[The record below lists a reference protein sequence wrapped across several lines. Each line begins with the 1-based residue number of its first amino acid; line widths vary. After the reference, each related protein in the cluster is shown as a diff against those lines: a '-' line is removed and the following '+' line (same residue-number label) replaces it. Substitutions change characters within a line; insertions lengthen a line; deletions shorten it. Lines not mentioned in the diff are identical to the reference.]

1 MQMKTYTAAF
11 AAVLVFA
18 SPRTARAQGVTY
30 HQITA
35 DADSGISITRT
46 YTHAIDFGNSGAAT
60 VDGVAFAADIGVA
73 AGGRLNS
80 GARTYGPNPHGG
92 GAPPAVAGN
101 VASVFT
107 DMIYNGPDQGHVELT
122 GLTPGVWYDV
132 RLYDRAWDYEGV
144 RRTFHVG
151 YDVGGDGSVEHTT
164 PKIDQNRATLVPPG
178 LSGNVSWAMSYVYLA
193 EASGKIRIIID
204 LADDQTGTYHL
215 YGLTNEELHPEGGIS
230 WSSRG
235 VSNVTATS
243 AWAHATVNTNV
254 SDAVLVWDTADRGDA
269 DTNAWANATSLGSN
283 SAGVVTGLVTG
294 LLADTTYTWR
304 FYGTNAATNGWSAAE
319 IFATALTV
327 TQTPV
332 FTSAVAVATTITL
345 GWQDN
350 ASGETAY
357 VLRRSSSGSGGPYTV
372 IASLD
377 PDTTSYLD
385 GASPSTTYHYQLAAT
400 NAANGS
406 GTDFAACQTNA
417 TTEEA
422 GEVAYEPF
430 DYTPVQVN
438 IQGQDGGFGFDGP
451 WVSTISHGRIYW
463 MVEPG
468 LEFTDDSSS
477 ALPVAGSALSR
488 FGSAGRAQ
496 AYRLLSEE
504 SLSFLTGD
512 GAVTWFSAL
521 LRSPSGHRYAC
532 FLFGTDGFTTDGSP
546 VLAAPGDGFG
556 FTLATTGLGSGDGT
570 INALAFDGSTSPT
583 VAAGTF
589 TQTIQA
595 GATHHDTSL
604 VVGKI
609 NWKPGGTPDELNL
622 FNVTDLSAEPE
633 EANAM
638 ASITNLDL
646 DQSAF
651 DTMAVWDTNSAIFDE
666 IRFGTTFEAV
676 VGRGDAPEPPRGGT
690 VLVVR

>member
-1 MQMKTYTAAF
+1 
-11 AAVLVFA
+11 V
-18 SPRTARAQGVTY
+18 
-30 HQITA
+30 
-35 DADSGISITRT
+35 
-46 YTHAIDFGNSGAAT
+46 
-60 VDGVAFAADIGVA
+60 
-73 AGGRLNS
+73 
-80 GARTYGPNPHGG
+80 
-92 GAPPAVAGN
+92 
-101 VASVFT
+101 
-107 DMIYNGPDQGHVELT
+107 
-122 GLTPGVWYDV
+122 
-132 RLYDRAWDYEGV
+132 
-144 RRTFHVG
+144 
-151 YDVGGDGSVEHTT
+151 
-164 PKIDQNRATLVPPG
+164 
-178 LSGNVSWAMSYVYLA
+178 
-193 EASGKIRIIID
+193 
-204 LADDQTGTYHL
+204 
-215 YGLTNEELHPEGGIS
+215 
-230 WSSRG
+230 
-235 VSNVTATS
+235 
-243 AWAHATVNTNV
+243 
-254 SDAVLVWDTADRGDA
+254 
-269 DTNAWANATSLGSN
+269 
-283 SAGVVTGLVTG
+283 
-294 LLADTTYTWR
+294 
-304 FYGTNAATNGWSAAE
+304 
-319 IFATALTV
+319 
-327 TQTPV
+327 
-332 FTSAVAVATTITL
+332 
-345 GWQDN
+345 
-350 ASGETAY
+350 
-357 VLRRSSSGSGGPYTV
+357 
-372 IASLD
+372 
-377 PDTTSYLD
+377 
-385 GASPSTTYHYQLAAT
+385 AAT

-609 NWKPGGTPDELNL
+609 NWKPGGTPDELYL